1 MIFYWILTILLNIG
15 TIYYFIFYKKI
26 FSPMNK
32 EKWII
37 LCCAVVVGFILSNFL
52 ERSGLWRPLL
62 FQEELSNLKK
72 EDGIL
77 RITHRLKNNTYYIEK
92 EDGTKIK
99 LNFVHISMRRF
110 NEYID
115 KAVIIWKKDRYV
127 YQMEMKDNVVFSINE
142 ANDGLFIYNV
152 QGVIGDSVW
161 FWVIMSITFMAM
173 YTKFI

>member
-1 MIFYWILTILLNIG
+1 
-15 TIYYFIFYKKI
+15 
-26 FSPMNK
+26 MNK

-37 LCCAVVVGFILSNFL
+37 LCCTIVVGFILLNFL
-52 ERSGLWRPLL
+52 ERNGLWRPLL
-62 FQEELSNLKK
+62 VQEELSNLKK

-127 YQMEMKDNVVFSINE
+127 YQMEMKDDVVFSINE

-152 QGVIGDSVW
+152 QGVMGDSVW
-161 FWVIMSITFMAM
+161 FWVIMSIMFMAI